1 MRSIIYST
9 TILLLALYQIF
20 AQSGNEVLKVKF
32 YSSVDKFKPAD
43 SFQLAIE
50 IDITP
55 SYHINSTTPSEE
67 YLIPTTLNFESQE
80 GITFGKFNFPESH
93 LKKFSFSDQPL
104 AVYEGKILIFTSI
117 SISSNFPGNE
127 LILKG
132 NLGYQACDDH
142 KCLAPEEYFFSQKF
156 TVGKSEEPIQAI
168 NQSIFQLQR
177 KSVDY
182 QEIQPED
189 EELNFAESIAKKG
202 WLFTFILVFLGGLA
216 LNLTPCV
223 YPLIPITISYFG
235 GQSHGKKGSLVAHAI
250 IYVLG
255 MAITYSILG
264 VFAALTGSLFGS
276 ALQNPTVLIIIAI
289 ILVGLAL
296 SMFDLYEIRVPAFL
310 SNFAGG
316 AKKGYFGSLFMGI
329 TVGIVAAPCIGP
341 FVLALL
347 TFVGERG
354 DTILGFWLF
363 FILAIGLGIPFI
375 FLAIFSGSI
384 NKIPRS
390 GAWMVWVRS
399 IFGFILIALAIYFL
413 QPLFPN
419 TLIYH
424 LSLTLTMLIAGI
436 YMAWIEPTK
445 TGGKV
450 FPIIRNVMGII
461 LFIFALIFGTNGIKS
476 YIDTKLAEVQMANP
490 ITKSGQQIQWFE
502 YSEEKV
508 KQAAIENKPIIIDF
522 LADWC
527 IPCKE
532 LDKFTFSAQEVIENS
547 QNFIMLKVDLT
558 KGSNPISRGLR
569 EKFKI
574 KGVPTLVFLKSN
586 GEELENLR
594 VIGFIEKE
602 NFLKIMNK
610 ALNYSF
616 SIKTEQ

>member
-67 YLIPTTLNFESQE
+67 YMIPTTLNFESQE

-354 DTILGFWLF
+354 DIILGFWLF

-461 LFIFALIFGTNGIKS
+461 FFIFALIFGTNGIKS

-574 KGVPTLVFLKSN
+574 KGIPTLVFLKSN

>member
-67 YLIPTTLNFESQE
+67 YMIPTTLNFESQE

-354 DTILGFWLF
+354 DIILGFWLF

-424 LSLTLTMLIAGI
+424 LSLTLSMLIAGI

-461 LFIFALIFGTNGIKS
+461 FFIFALIFGTNGIKS

-602 NFLKIMNK
+602 NFHKIMNK

-616 SIKTEQ
+616 STKTEQ